1 MRYGHY
7 STTRRC
13 RACYNRAAIGAG
25 HTRTGQENN
34 SAKNTGNRLYK
45 RYFRQGSTYPES
57 VDLTYK
63 EEVAGSIGHRPLVK
77 IGLLRGKRRD
87 DLKG

>member
-13 RACYNRAAIGAG
+13 RACCNRAATGAG

-34 SAKNTGNRLYK
+34 SAKNTENRLYK
-45 RYFRQGSTYPES
+45 RYFRQGRTYPDS

-63 EEVAGSIGHRPLVK
+63 EEVAGSNPASPTWESGVLQEEHR
-77 IGLLRGKRRD
+77 
-87 DLKG
+87 